1 VQAAFQPLFG
11 LTYTP
16 ASAAVQTAVVAAVQ
30 AGLIVWS
37 TRATTRINNA
47 AVLFEIV
54 GIVELVIVL
63 LSAAFLAGRPW
74 PLAQPGL
81 DRDGAPGGLVPLAGA
96 VHARDPVRRLQPGR
110 VRVGRQ
116 PGRGDRGAPPGRPQ
130 GHAPRG
136 DRLHRARVRVPDDP
150 GGHGRRHQGDH
161 RQPGAVAFILENV
174 LGSAIVRIFLAFICV
189 SIFCCGLIC
198 MVSGSRLAWATARD
212 RRLPGHRLIARVPR
226 ATGGPTWATLLVAAA
241 CVVIV
246 LALAG
251 SPQALLNLVAA
262 STLLP
267 AILYGGIVAT
277 YPRPRLDA
285 AERVMR
291 LRALAAPVTLGVP
304 PLEGGVEDHATG
316 LPFPAEQTATAVDVL
331 TDLLAIELRIA
342 HVVVATTG
350 QGARFGAGTR
360 TTVELLAP

>member
-1 VQAAFQPLFG
+1 MVDVSRQRRGIAVGRQVLGRWLPPEG
-11 LTYTP
+11 LHWRRRGQWP
-16 ASAAVQTAVVAAVQ
+16 PR
-30 AGLIVWS
+30 GRL
-37 TRATTRINNA
+37 RLR
-47 AVLFEIV
+47 
-54 GIVELVIVL
+54 
-63 LSAAFLAGRPW
+63 AGRLPA
-74 PLAQPGL
+74 PVRPDLHPGERRGA
-81 DRDGAPGGLVPLAGA
+81 DRGGRRRPGRPDRLVDPGHDPDQQRRRA
-96 VHARDPVRRLQPGR
+96 VRDRRHRGPGRRLQPGR

-226 ATGGPTWATLLVAAA
+226 VTGGPTWATLLVAAA

-360 TTVELLAP
+360 TT